1 MTLIRFCYIALI
13 LILVRFS
20 PAQNF
25 YDTFE
30 NGIDTTY
37 WSVVS
42 DDTLYSFDDSNGDVR
57 FAHNEGGTNILTSI
71 RLIFKAAVYGD
82 FDVSVDFRDAYIDRI
97 NGSPGNQ
104 VQLNL
109 NFGGQAF
116 SVVRSDEQGYG
127 HNYHV
132 WIDPPAQWRGA
143 QSTSD
148 LSGTLCVVRSGK
160 VVSGFFNDDTI
171 FSDSFNNAVLQHISF
186 SLQNNG
192 TTDSTAVTFDNFA
205 VTADSLEDIVSG
217 LSNRKDLPASFELL
231 QNFPNPFNSSTV
243 IGYQIS
249 EKSEVELNIYNL
261 LGQKLITLIN
271 KEMQPGL
278 HRIHFNAGSWPSGL
292 YLYSLRSGSDIKV
305 KKMLL
310 LK

>member
-1 MTLIRFCYIALI
+1 MKLIRFCCISLVF
-13 LILVRFS
+13 ILVRFS
-20 PAQNF
+20 YAQG
-25 YDTFE
+25 YVDIFE
-30 NGIDTTY
+30 NGINTTY

-42 DDTLYSFDDSNGDVR
+42 DDTLYSYDDSNGDVR
-57 FAHNEGGTNILTSI
+57 FIHKKGGSNTLRSI

-82 FDVSVDFRDAYIDRI
+82 FDVSIDFREAFIDRI
-97 NGSPGNQ
+97 NGDPGNQ

-148 LSGTLCVVRSGK
+148 LSGTLRVTRSGSR
-160 VVSGFFNDDTI
+160 VSGFFNDDSI
-171 FSDSFNNAVLQHISF
+171 FSDSFNNSVLQHISL

-192 TTDSTAVTFDNFA
+192 TTDSAAVTFDNFILI
-205 VTADSLEDIVSG
+205 ADSLEDIVSG
-217 LSNRKDLPASFELL
+217 LSNRKDTPASFKLL
-231 QNFPNPFNSSTV
+231 QNYPNPFNNSTV

-249 EKSEVELNIYNL
+249 EKGDVELNIYNL
-261 LGQKLITLIN
+261 LGQKVASLVN
-271 KEMQPGL
+271 KKMQPGSY
-278 HRIHFNAGSWPSGL
+278 RILFNAGSLPSGL
-292 YLYSLRSGSDIKV
+292 YFYSIQAGTFKKV
-305 KKMLL
+305 KKMMLV
-310 LK
+310 K